1 MLTQQSLEVAHHDVP
16 VGSPQQ
22 LSGTAGQDRQFCPP
36 LPLAGGRLAA
46 ACPRLLPPGLIH
58 PTAPLLVHPSK
69 CSNARLR
76 PAIRNNILSATDI
89 NDAHVSMRQGTLANY
104 MCTLGFA
111 RPPLEGHDYRTSDV
125 LGLVDE

>member
-1 MLTQQSLEVAHHDVP
+1 MLTQQSLEVARQELLARTDSFVP
-16 VGSPQQ
+16 PFPSPGGS
-22 LSGTAGQDRQFCPP
+22 
-36 LPLAGGRLAA
+36 
-46 ACPRLLPPGLIH
+46 
-58 PTAPLLVHPSK
+58 SK

-125 LGLVDE
+125 LGLVHDKLP

>member
-1 MLTQQSLEVAHHDVP
+1 MTCRSAPHSSYLELLARTDSFV
-16 VGSPQQ
+16 
-22 LSGTAGQDRQFCPP
+22 PP

-58 PTAPLLVHPSK
+58 PTAPLIVHPSK

-104 MCTLGFA
+104 MC
-111 RPPLEGHDYRTSDV
+111 
-125 LGLVDE
+125 